1 MIYAALPTDLLT
13 IKEVEKT
20 TGIKK
25 SNIYLHISQ
34 GVFPKQ
40 VKLGS
45 RTSRWVR
52 SEVEAWK
59 QEWIKRR
66 VE

>member
-25 SNIYLHISQ
+25 SNIYLQISQ

-52 SEVEAWK
+52 IEVEAWK

>member
-25 SNIYLHISQ
+25 SNIYLQISQ

>member
-13 IKEVEKT
+13 NKEVEKT

-25 SNIYLHISQ
+25 SNIYLQISQ